1 MSSSL
6 YNYTLFG
13 NTYRIPFLRSPQT
26 FIFMFR
32 YSQELS
38 VQQIAHFHIFV
49 PPSIT
54 GLSLHSYSLSLD
66 FQNINSKNRI
76 LIMIL
81 PVYRNLT
88 EYENY
93 TVNLIYKEKN

>member
-54 GLSLHSYSLSLD
+54 GLSLHGYSLSLD
-66 FQNINSKNRI
+66 YQNIINMTRI
-76 LIMIL
+76 LIMML
-81 PVYRNLT
+81 PVYRYLT
-88 EYENY
+88 EYENC
-93 TVNLIYKEKN
+93 TASLIYKEKN